1 LAVSWFGSFQQ
12 FSEIQPR
19 EVKER
24 PSRYTFEQAADD
36 GLAPLPAIG
45 RVASNQGHGI

>member
-36 GLAPLPAIG
+36 GLAP
-45 RVASNQGHGI
+45 